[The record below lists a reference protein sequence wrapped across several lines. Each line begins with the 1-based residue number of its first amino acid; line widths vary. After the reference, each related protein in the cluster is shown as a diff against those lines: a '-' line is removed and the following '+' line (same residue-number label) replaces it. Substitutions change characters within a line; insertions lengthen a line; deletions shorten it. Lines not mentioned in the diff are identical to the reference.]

1 LLRVARFDL
10 LLQGLDFL
18 PEPVVFIH
26 FALQKLDG
34 ELGFGLDAPRG
45 QQIGIPS
52 FAGASGKIA
61 DLHPAF
67 FDERLQAVVQLAER
81 DPQHV
86 GQFPLGGLR
95 VRLQVLEQIQGGFG
109 GFGHVR
115 ERKSVRR
122 CMRAVY
128 RPLGE
133 MTWFT
138 C

>member
-1 LLRVARFDL
+1 MGGLSHAARFDL

-34 ELGFGLDAPRG
+34 ELGFCLDASRR
-45 QQIGIPS
+45 QQIGIPF

-61 DLHPAF
+61 DLHPSF

-81 DPQHV
+81 DPQYV
-86 GQFPLGGLR
+86 GQLPLGGLR
-95 VRLQVLEQIQGGFG
+95 VRLQVLEQIPGGFG

-115 ERKSVRR
+115 GSGK
-122 CMRAVY
+122 A
-128 RPLGE
+128 
-133 MTWFT
+133 
-138 C
+138 